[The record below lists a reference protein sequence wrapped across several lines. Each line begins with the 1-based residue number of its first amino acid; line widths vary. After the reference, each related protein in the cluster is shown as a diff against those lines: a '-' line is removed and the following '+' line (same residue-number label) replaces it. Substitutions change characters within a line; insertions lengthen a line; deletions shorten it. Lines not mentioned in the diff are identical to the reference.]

1 MERIEEAPGYGGG
14 LVRETRPANALRAA
28 STGPR
33 QIDHRRSTGSL
44 FSNAISSVLVLAAWN
59 LSGRSA
65 EGRHTHLPERSVLD
79 SRGERPG
86 ER

>member
-1 MERIEEAPGYGGG
+1 MERIEEAPGHGGG
-14 LVRETRPANALRAA
+14 LVRETRPANALRAE

-33 QIDHRRSTGSL
+33 QIDHPRSIG
-44 FSNAISSVLVLAAWN
+44 AISSVLVLAAGN

-65 EGRHTHLPERSVLD
+65 EGRHTHLPERSVLH
-79 SRGERPG
+79 SLGERLG